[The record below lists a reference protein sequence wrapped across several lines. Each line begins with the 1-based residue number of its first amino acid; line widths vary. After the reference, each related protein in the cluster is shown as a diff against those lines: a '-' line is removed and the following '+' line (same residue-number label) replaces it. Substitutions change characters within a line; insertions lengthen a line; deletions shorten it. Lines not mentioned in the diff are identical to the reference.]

1 MRLGSGELQDAFH
14 GFRAVAGGLL
24 DMRQAL
30 SLLRIIDVA
39 QHQLRVAEDAAVADL
54 AGRTLGVVP
63 GDRAMAPLR
72 PGLAASDVRHA
83 LRAAFRRGVEA
94 GLGPS

>member
-1 MRLGSGELQDAFH
+1 MRTPYLVRLPLGITSLPRPPAPPKAPPQDA
-14 GFRAVAGGLL
+14 RLEARRKAG
-24 DMRQAL
+24 R
-30 SLLRIIDVA
+30 
-39 QHQLRVAEDAAVADL
+39 LRVAEDAAVADL

-83 LRAAFRRGVEA
+83 LRVAFRRGVEA